1 MATDR
6 EDKKKSYQTSCFWL
20 MVLVVVLLLLLGYF
34 AIYRDKP
41 LRGAS
46 SMRGGKWTARGGCAC
61 LPPK

>member
-1 MATDR
+1 MATNR
-6 EDKKKSYQTSCFWL
+6 EEEKKSYQTSCFWVT
-20 MVLVVVLLLLLGYF
+20 VLVVVLLLLLAYF